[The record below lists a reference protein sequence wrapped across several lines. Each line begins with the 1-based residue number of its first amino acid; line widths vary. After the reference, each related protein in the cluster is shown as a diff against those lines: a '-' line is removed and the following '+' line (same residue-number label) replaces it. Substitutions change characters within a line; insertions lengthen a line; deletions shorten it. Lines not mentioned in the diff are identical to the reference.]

1 MPKMRAKISM
11 SDQEV
16 AEFLRQ
22 RHTAT
27 VCSVNHDG
35 TIHAVAMWYGFVGDR
50 IAFHTK
56 AKSQKA
62 LNLARNPQMTFLVE
76 DGYGYDELRGVE
88 LVGQA
93 AVVDDPGQRREL
105 AISVLQRYFEPGPQL
120 TDAMIEGS
128 LYNRVVLALD
138 VKRVVS
144 WDHRKLKQ

>member
-1 MPKMRAKISM
+1 MANMRAKIGM

-16 AEFLRQ
+16 DQFTRL

-35 TIHAVAMWYGFVGDR
+35 TIHAVAMWYGFAAGR

-62 LNLARNPQMTFLVE
+62 LNLARNPSMTFLVE
-76 DGYGYDELRGVE
+76 DGRAYDELRGVE
-88 LVGQA
+88 LVGRA
-93 AVVDDPGQRREL
+93 VVVDDPGERSEL
-105 AISVLQRYFEPGPQL
+105 AASVLQRYFDAGPQVP
-120 TDAMIEGS
+120 DAMIERS
-128 LYNRVVLALD
+128 LHNRVVIALD

-144 WDHRKLKQ
+144 WDHRKLKR

>member
-1 MPKMRAKISM
+1 MPNMRSKVTM
-11 SDQEV
+11 SDEEV
-16 AEFLRQ
+16 NEFTRL

-62 LNLARNPQMTFLVE
+62 LNLARNPGMTFLVE
-76 DGYGYDELRGVE
+76 DGVSYDQLRGVE

-93 AVVDDPGQRREL
+93 VLVEDPAQRREL
-105 AISVLQRYFEPGPQL
+105 AVSVHQRYFGAGPQA
-120 TDAMIEGS
+120 TEAMIEGT
-128 LYNRVVLALD
+128 LHNRVVLALD

-144 WDHRKLKQ
+144 WDHRKLRQ